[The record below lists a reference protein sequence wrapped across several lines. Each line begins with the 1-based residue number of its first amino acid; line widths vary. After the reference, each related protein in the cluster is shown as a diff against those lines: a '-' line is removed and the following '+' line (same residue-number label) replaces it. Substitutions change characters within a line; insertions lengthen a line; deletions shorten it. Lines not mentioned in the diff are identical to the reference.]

1 MKTGDLSSAVGHRVA
16 ELRKDRGL
24 SLSALAA
31 AAGIGKGSLSELEA
45 GDRNP
50 TLATLYALAGQLE
63 VPLASLLGDEIGTS
77 LVAGGL
83 THHLIDVRRTETA
96 TRETYRVEGEADAER
111 HSPAHGPGVTEHL
124 LVTEG
129 SIRAG
134 TVGAEAQAGPGQTLT
149 WVSDREHFYQVVE
162 APFAAV
168 LVIVT
173 PVS

>member
-1 MKTGDLSSAVGHRVA
+1 MDTGALSSAVGQRVA

-77 LVAGGL
+77 IVAGGL
-83 THHLIDVRRTETA
+83 THHLIDVRRTPTT
-96 TRETYRVEGEADAER
+96 TRETYRIEGEADAAR
-111 HSPAHGPGVTEHL
+111 HSPAHGPGVTEHIV
-124 LVTEG
+124 VTEG
-129 SIRAG
+129 RIRAG
-134 TVGAEAQAGPGQTLT
+134 QIGAEADGGPGQVLT
-149 WVSDREHFYQVVE
+149 WVSDQPHTYRVLE
-162 APFAAV
+162 APFAGV

-173 PVS
+173 PVN

>member
-1 MKTGDLSSAVGHRVA
+1 MDTGDLSSAVGRRVA

-50 TLATLYALAGQLE
+50 TLATLYALAAQLE

-77 LVAGGL
+77 IIAGGL
-83 THHLIDVRRTETA
+83 THHLIDVRRTPSA
-96 TRETYRVEGEADAER
+96 TRETYRIEGEAGAER
-111 HSPAHGPGVTEHL
+111 NSPAHGPGVSEHIV
-124 LVTEG
+124 VTEG
-129 SIRAG
+129 RIRAG
-134 TVGAEAQAGPGQTLT
+134 LIGAEKDAGPGEVVS
-149 WVSDREHFYQVVE
+149 WVSDREHSYRVLE

-168 LVIVT
+168 LVILT